1 MAASVITSSSAASVT
16 FGATAETG
24 IILSSFNRS
33 VQGQKAELM
42 DEDGDIVAISTY
54 GRTATIS
61 ISGAINGSSGV
72 ATASVG
78 SLLTI
83 ANATTE
89 FGVTGGK
96 IAGHAVTVYLFAP
109 GENKLWA
116 YDFEGSTRVRAFID
130 NPTQIATQAEIARG
144 RNTRVVFAEFLN

>member
-1 MAASVITSSSAASVT
+1 MAATVITSSTAANVI

-24 IILSSFNRS
+24 VILSSFSRS
-33 VQGQKAELM
+33 VQSSKSELM
-42 DEDGDIVAISTY
+42 DEDGDIVAVSYY

-61 ISGAINGSSGV
+61 ISGAINGSTGV

-78 SLLTI
+78 SLLSI

-96 IAGHAVTVYLFAP
+96 IVVDSVSSEQGSDAFKTLTV
-109 GENKLWA
+109 E
-116 YDFEGSTRVRAFID
+116 
-130 NPTQIATQAEIARG
+130 ATQYPS
-144 RNTRVVFAEFLN
+144 L

>member
-1 MAASVITSSSAASVT
+1 MAATVITSSTAASVI

-24 IILSSFNRS
+24 VILSSFSRS
-33 VQGQKAELM
+33 VQSSKSELM
-42 DEDGDIVAISTY
+42 DEDGDIVAVSYY

-61 ISGAINGSSGV
+61 IAGAINGTTGV

-96 IAGHAVTVYLFAP
+96 IVVDSVSS
-109 GENKLWA
+109 EQ
-116 YDFEGSTRVRAFID
+116 GSDAFKTLTIE
-130 NPTQIATQAEIARG
+130 ATQYPS
-144 RNTRVVFAEFLN
+144 L

>member
-1 MAASVITSSSAASVT
+1 MAATVITSSTAANVI

-24 IILSSFNRS
+24 VILSSFSRS
-33 VQGQKAELM
+33 VQSSKSELM
-42 DEDGDIVAISTY
+42 DEDGDIVAVSYY

-61 ISGAINGSSGV
+61 IAGAINGTTGV

-96 IAGHAVTVYLFAP
+96 IVVDSVSS
-109 GENKLWA
+109 EQ
-116 YDFEGSTRVRAFID
+116 GSDAFKTLTIE
-130 NPTQIATQAEIARG
+130 ATQYPS
-144 RNTRVVFAEFLN
+144 L

>member
-1 MAASVITSSSAASVT
+1 MAASVITSSSAASVI

-24 IILSSFNRS
+24 IILSSFSRS
-33 VQGQKAELM
+33 VQSQKAELM
-42 DEDGDIVAISTY
+42 DEDGDIVAVSHY

-72 ATASVG
+72 ATATIG
-78 SLLTI
+78 GLLTL

-96 IAGHAVTVYLFAP
+96 IVVDSVSS
-109 GENKLWA
+109 EQ
-116 YDFEGSTRVRAFID
+116 GSDAFKTLSIE
-130 NPTQIATQAEIARG
+130 ATQYPS
-144 RNTRVVFAEFLN
+144 L

>member
-1 MAASVITSSSAASVT
+1 MAATVITSSTAANVI

-24 IILSSFNRS
+24 VILSSFSRS
-33 VQGQKAELM
+33 VQSSKSELM
-42 DEDGDIVAISTY
+42 DEDGDIVAVSYY

-61 ISGAINGSSGV
+61 IAGAINGSTGV

-96 IAGHAVTVYLFAP
+96 IVVDSVSS
-109 GENKLWA
+109 EQ
-116 YDFEGSTRVRAFID
+116 GSDAFKTLTIE
-130 NPTQIATQAEIARG
+130 ATQYPS
-144 RNTRVVFAEFLN
+144 L

>member
-1 MAASVITSSSAASVT
+1 MAATVITSSTAASVI

-24 IILSSFNRS
+24 VILSSFSRS
-33 VQGQKAELM
+33 VQSSKAELM
-42 DEDGDIVAISTY
+42 DEDGDIVAVSYY
-54 GRTATIS
+54 GKTATIS
-61 ISGAINGSSGV
+61 IAGAINGSTGV

-96 IAGHAVTVYLFAP
+96 IVVDSVSS
-109 GENKLWA
+109 EQ
-116 YDFEGSTRVRAFID
+116 GSDAFKTLTIE
-130 NPTQIATQAEIARG
+130 ATQYPS
-144 RNTRVVFAEFLN
+144 L